1 METIWKILILSGV
14 VSIVIFLQV
23 LSCFAFGNNWMPL
36 IILVP
41 MFLAP
46 LPMVLHAAAFAWD
59 HAQPTEQ
66 SRLPFTHLLDAAR
79 LAGVCGDF
87 FSGGDSKTIGV
98 EAAALS
104 GWALADALMSTL
116 VAGGPGRSTPGHE

>member
-46 LPMVLHAAAFAWD
+46 LPMVLLSMCSSEDIFS
-59 HAQPTEQ
+59 EQ
-66 SRLPFTHLLDAAR
+66 SKSAAPPVAAR
-79 LAGVCGDF
+79 APC
-87 FSGGDSKTIGV
+87 T
-98 EAAALS
+98 
-104 GWALADALMSTL
+104 
-116 VAGGPGRSTPGHE
+116 